1 MGDVSIFCMTTHFLV
16 NNIFFV
22 EMSSLDSNDGE
33 VYYNLS
39 TLSGII
45 INEMKIIL

>member
-16 NNIFFV
+16 TLIFFV
-22 EMSSLDSNDGE
+22 EMSSLGGSDGE

-39 TLSGII
+39 YLSRII
-45 INEMKIIL
+45 INGLEIIL